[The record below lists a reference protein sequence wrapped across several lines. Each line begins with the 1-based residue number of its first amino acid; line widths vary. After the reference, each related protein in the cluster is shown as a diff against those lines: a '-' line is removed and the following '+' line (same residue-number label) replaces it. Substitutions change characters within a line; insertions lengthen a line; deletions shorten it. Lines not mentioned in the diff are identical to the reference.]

1 MDVVSD
7 EAFDEAFDEVLD
19 EVSDEVF
26 DEVLDVVVVEGLPQS
41 PTRDGTALTP
51 FPISTR
57 CVPQLAAWAMWIFWL
72 S

>member
-1 MDVVSD
+1 MDVV
-7 EAFDEAFDEVLD
+7 F
-19 EVSDEVF
+19 DEVF
-26 DEVLDVVVVEGLPQS
+26 DEVCDEVFDEVFDVVVVDALPQS

-57 CVPQLAAWAMWIFWL
+57 FVPQLAAWAMWIFWL